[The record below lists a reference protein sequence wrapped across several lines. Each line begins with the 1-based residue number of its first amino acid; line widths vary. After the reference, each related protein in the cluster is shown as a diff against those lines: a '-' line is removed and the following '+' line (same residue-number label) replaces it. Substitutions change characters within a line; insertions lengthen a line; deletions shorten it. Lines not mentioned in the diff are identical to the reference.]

1 MFINLLPKSIR
12 GKITL
17 ITAVVTISIAAVTMF
32 ICISVFQSFLRKTE
46 IQSAEYN
53 MQVISNNVSDDMENI
68 LYFAQWCCSNSD
80 ISRYLDAFSGQTRMP
95 SISSKDYALRATAL
109 NTYSRLK
116 EEFYNTHSSDY
127 INRVIISPSNRRN
140 YLQISDVVS
149 SNTSTAAD
157 TLYENPLFQ
166 ELLQAEDYHWI
177 GLIRDPLLPF
187 SQQLV
192 LPVARPI
199 ESPYNSNPIGW
210 LYLTISDRLILD
222 YLQVFPLDPDSSLYL
237 TIGGHSY
244 RYQDGA
250 FTEAAMEWEILSD
263 VSSHT
268 LHDQSRAAYVRLA
281 DGQRRLMITYPLGQ
295 YGWTITQVLSE
306 QAYQSQQQIYVLL
319 IAAIV
324 LFIIL
329 SGILLYVL
337 LNRMIN
343 RPVGRL
349 QDKITAI
356 AGGDFTRDPSIEW
369 QDEFGAI
376 GKGINQMSENVVSL
390 MDKKV
395 EDEKQKKDLEYQILQ
410 SQINPHFLYNTLNS
424 IKWMATI
431 QGASGIGEMTTALA
445 RLLKNISKGT
455 TARIPLKEELELV
468 NDYFLIQQYRYG
480 GSIALE
486 CQIADESL
494 YRCLIHRFTLQPIVE
509 NALFHG
515 IEPKGCAGKIAICAR
530 RETGADGR
538 ELAVIS
544 VTDNGV
550 GMTEETIRQV
560 LSGDAA
566 PSADFFRH
574 VGINNVNRRIQ
585 FDYGE
590 EYGITI
596 TSEPGTYTTMR
607 IVLPF
612 LTA

>member
-1 MFINLLPKSIR
+1 MLINLLPKSIR

-17 ITAVVTISIAAVTMF
+17 ITAVVTISIASVTMF

-80 ISRYLDAFSGQTRMP
+80 IGRYLDAFDGQARMP
-95 SISSKDYALRATAL
+95 SISSKDYALRAMAL

-140 YLQISDVVS
+140 YLQISDVVG
-149 SNTSTAAD
+149 SNTSTATD
-157 TLYENPLFQ
+157 TLYDDSLFQ
-166 ELLQAEDYHWI
+166 ELLQAGDYHWI
-177 GLIRDPLLPF
+177 GLIQDPLLPF

-199 ESPYNSNPIGW
+199 ESPYNTNPIGW

-222 YLQVFPLDPDSSLYL
+222 YLQVFPLDPDSSLYI

-244 RYQDGA
+244 LYQDGA
-250 FTEAAMEWEILSD
+250 FTKAAMEWELLSD
-263 VSSHT
+263 VSSQT
-268 LHDQSRAAYVRLA
+268 LHDQSRAAYIRLS

-306 QAYQSQQQIYVLL
+306 QAYQSQQGVYALL
-319 IAAIV
+319 IAVIV

-329 SGILLYVL
+329 SGILLYIL

-343 RPVGRL
+343 RPVGCL
-349 QDKITAI
+349 ENKITAI
-356 AGGDFTRDPSIEW
+356 AGGDFSRDPSIEW
-369 QDEFGAI
+369 KDEFGAI
-376 GKGINQMSENVVSL
+376 GRGINQMSENVVSL

-445 RLLKNISKGT
+445 RLMKNISKGT
-455 TARIPLKEELELV
+455 TARIPLKEELDLV

-480 GSIALE
+480 GSIGLE
-486 CQIADESL
+486 CQITDDSL

-515 IEPKGCAGKIAICAR
+515 IEPKGCAGKIVIRAE
-530 RETGADGR
+530 RETGADGHA
-538 ELAVIS
+538 LAVIS

-550 GMTEETIRQV
+550 GMTEEAIRQV

-596 TSEPGTYTTMR
+596 TSKPGAYTTMR
-607 IVLPF
+607 ITLPF